1 MSYNDRN
8 KKSLSKLIDS
18 VLNTIL
24 PPRCAATGEI
34 VDIQGTISPN
44 FWSELQFIEKPFCKN
59 CGIPFSFEIDEDFLC
74 AECIEIEPMFD
85 QSRCAVVY
93 NDASR
98 RLVLN
103 FKFNDKTSFVHTFVP
118 WMIRAG
124 KDLIYDSDY
133 IIPIPLHP
141 KKLRQR
147 RFNQSAL
154 LAHEIA
160 KKTSSN
166 YLPDGLISTR
176 LTKPQKGLSKKHRIN
191 NVGGAFAINDN
202 HLDTFAHKKILL
214 IDDIFTTGATLNE
227 AARMLKN
234 AGAAEVN
241 VLTIA
246 RVTKDE
252 YK

>member
-1 MSYNDRN
+1 MSHNN
-8 KKSLSKLIDS
+8 KKSSLAQLIDS
-18 VLNTIL
+18 VLNTVL

-34 VDIQGTISPN
+34 VDVQGAVSPN
-44 FWSELQFIEKPFCKN
+44 FWAELQFIENPFCKK
-59 CGIPFSFEIDEDFLC
+59 CGIPFSFEID
-74 AECIEIEPMFD
+74 AECICAACMEIEPFFD
-85 QSRCAVVY
+85 QTRCPVVY

-98 RLVLN
+98 RLILN
-103 FKFNDKTSFVHTFVP
+103 FKFNDKTSFVHTFTP

-124 KDLIYDSDY
+124 KELIYDSDY

-147 RFNQSAL
+147 RFNQAAL

-160 KKTSSN
+160 KKTSGN
-166 YLPDGLISTR
+166 YLPDGLVSTR
-176 LTKPQKGLSKKHRIN
+176 LTSPQKGLSKKRRVA
-191 NVGGAFAINDN
+191 NVGGAFAIHDN
-202 HLDTFAHKKILL
+202 HLNAFAHKKVLL

-227 AARMLKN
+227 ASRMLKN

-246 RVTKDE
+246 RVTKED
-252 YK
+252 Y